1 MKNLLWIT
9 RRKDIFVKITI
20 DLLIIISL
28 LVGMKNFYL
37 LINIIFIWSISS
49 YIQGRY
55 STFKID
61 PSSLNWFKF
70 QIKELFFLLVLI
82 FFEIALFI
90 KLFNLDI
97 LELSYFKIINNI
109 FLISLLSLSIQ
120 FIYFKIFQKDQTN
133 IKKILFISNKAN
145 INQTLNY
152 IENYKNYDLI
162 FSNDIESLNIDIN
175 LYKEIIIIGSEI
187 VSDNFFKILRDAS
200 RSKIPI
206 FNDIEW
212 IENNYK
218 FMPLDLINDYQM
230 FTIKWKSERNSFQQ
244 RIKRIGD
251 LTFCMI
257 LFLPSFLIIFISAI
271 LIKLEDGGPVFFKQ
285 IRTGLW
291 GKKFEIFKLRTM
303 KINAE
308 EKGAQWAVKNDKR
321 ITKIGKILRKFRVD
335 ELPQLVQVIRG
346 DMSLI
351 GPRPER
357 PEIDKVLKRDIK
369 YYSMR
374 NWIKP
379 GLSGW
384 AQVNL
389 PYGASIE
396 DSKNKFS
403 YELFYLKNFSFLLDI
418 IIFFKTLKL
427 ICTAKGSQPLK

>member
-120 FIYFKIFQKDQTN
+120 FIYFRIFQKDNTN

-145 INQTLNY
+145 INPTLNY

-175 LYKEIIIIGSEI
+175 LYKEIIITGSEI
-187 VSDNFFKILRDAS
+187 LSDNFFKILRDAS

-257 LFLPSFLIIFISAI
+257 FFLPSFLIIFISAI

-321 ITKIGKILRKFRVD
+321 ITKIGNILRKFRID

-427 ICTAKGSQPLK
+427 IFTAKGSQPLK